1 MAQPLCIALTAC
13 LQVQRNVPQPHSLT
27 LCCII
32 YSPLPKCRACALNP
46 SCLHTPQAKAFY
58 SWIDWVAWRN
68 RMRVIM
74 DRTAK
79 RMLNSRLAKAWDA
92 WRAAYL
98 DSKMDFHLSKK
109 EELAVSNALL
119 VFRGVPPRGG
129 CREVLCPQGCLFMLT
144 VHANHRCSAWL

>member
-1 MAQPLCIALTAC
+1 
-13 LQVQRNVPQPHSLT
+13 
-27 LCCII
+27 
-32 YSPLPKCRACALNP
+32 
-46 SCLHTPQAKAFY
+46 
-58 SWIDWVAWRN
+58 
-68 RMRVIM
+68 MRVIM

-119 VFRGVPPRGG
+119 GLRDAIPGLDAEG
-129 CREVLCPQGCLFMLT
+129 C
-144 VHANHRCSAWL
+144 